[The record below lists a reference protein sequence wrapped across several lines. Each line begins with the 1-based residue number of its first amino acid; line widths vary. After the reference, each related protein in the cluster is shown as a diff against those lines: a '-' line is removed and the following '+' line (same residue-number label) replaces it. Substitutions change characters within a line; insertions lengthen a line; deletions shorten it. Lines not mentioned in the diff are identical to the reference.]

1 MEYYSYVTGQY
12 NSGDEQQSHMATAAT
27 TEAGELVYADR
38 VDPSARPFYCIG
50 CAESHEV
57 SYVKSHLRELGDD
70 STTVS
75 PHFRH
80 PSSTGR
86 SGSAGGPAESD
97 THRRRKIEALG
108 VAMIRYDYAE
118 ADLETPINGKRPDGY
133 LEFEF
138 PDERFGRGFAIEYQ
152 HRNES
157 KDIKAS
163 ADAFA
168 AEEFTTLVL
177 TAEQFPD
184 DMTGVPNIDLLGGRV
199 ITPFPRGLPDDVHE
213 FETSWATKA
222 TRVAESDWTGQVEE
236 DSDDLPLTAR
246 FYLESWLAQN
256 NEAILKRSCGAAYD
270 TGKLHVSSDTTLL
283 VDLDDRAYWAVKD
296 PVNYTR
302 IVPTTDSENEAVLWP
317 KKMDEEDDVD
327 LDKFAD
333 HPLKH
338 TWGENA
344 DKSETQD
351 NSNSDKEVK
360 TTIYHPLTEC
370 PRCGSG
376 IDPTGRPE
384 DLRCEQCDDWFRLIG
399 DLESKLSQFSNDMIA
414 IHAES
419 HPEGCYCDICLF

>member
-1 MEYYSYVTGQY
+1 MRSLADCVRLSTPLWTCRSGHLISYHSYLTGQY
-12 NSGDEQQSHMATAAT
+12 KSGDEQQSHMATAAT

-38 VDPSARPFYCIG
+38 VDPSAGPFYCIG

-80 PSSTGR
+80 PSNTGG

-157 KDIKAS
+157 KDIEAS
-163 ADAFA
+163 ADAFV

-184 DMTGVPNIDLLGGRV
+184 DMAGVPNIDLLGGRV
-199 ITPFPRGLPDDVHE
+199 ITPFPRGLPDDAHE
-213 FETSWATKA
+213 FETSWDARA
-222 TRVAESDWTGQVEE
+222 TRGPNLTGLRESRRIPRISFSQG
-236 DSDDLPLTAR
+236 DSIWSRGLPRITRPSSNGPVVPATIQGN
-246 FYLESWLAQN
+246 SILAQ
-256 NEAILKRSCGAAYD
+256 
-270 TGKLHVSSDTTLL
+270 
-283 VDLDDRAYWAVKD
+283 
-296 PVNYTR
+296 
-302 IVPTTDSENEAVLWP
+302 
-317 KKMDEEDDVD
+317 
-327 LDKFAD
+327 
-333 HPLKH
+333 
-338 TWGENA
+338 
-344 DKSETQD
+344 TQ
-351 NSNSDKEVK
+351 
-360 TTIYHPLTEC
+360 
-370 PRCGSG
+370 RC
-376 IDPTGRPE
+376 
-384 DLRCEQCDDWFRLIG
+384 
-399 DLESKLSQFSNDMIA
+399 
-414 IHAES
+414 
-419 HPEGCYCDICLF
+419 